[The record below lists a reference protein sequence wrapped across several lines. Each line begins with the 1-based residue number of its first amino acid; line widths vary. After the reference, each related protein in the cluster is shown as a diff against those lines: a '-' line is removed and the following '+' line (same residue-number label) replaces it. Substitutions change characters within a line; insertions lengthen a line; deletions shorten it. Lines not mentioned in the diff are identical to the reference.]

1 MELNSEVVHTPP
13 RPAATIVLLRDADA
27 GLEVF
32 MIKRSG
38 LSDVLGDAYVFPGG
52 KVDSNDASEG
62 VLGRLDTP
70 VEHLHRA
77 LGEPE
82 IDTATAA
89 GLFVAALRETFEEA
103 GLLLS
108 PGITDPR
115 MREATAAAR
124 EGLSFADV
132 LDRFGLELAV
142 SGLAPWSRWITPKMP
157 SVMRKRFD
165 TRFFVASVPQGLEPV
180 HDDHEATHSEW
191 VRPRQAL
198 ERYRDQEIDLA
209 PPQIQSLAH
218 LARHR
223 SVADVIAEARR
234 RLPPV
239 VRPEPFE
246 ENGARVLTYPGDPRH
261 SERERALPGP
271 TRLIHRAGR
280 FEPIEGFEAFFA

>member
-1 MELNSEVVHTPP
+1 MELNSEVVHTPL
-13 RPAATIVLLRDADA
+13 RPAATIVLLRYAA
-27 GLEVF
+27 PGLEVF

-52 KVDSNDASEG
+52 KVDGADASES

-70 VEHLHRA
+70 NEHLHRA

-82 IDTATAA
+82 LDAATAA
-89 GLFVAALRETFEEA
+89 GLFVAAVRETFEEA

-108 PGITDPR
+108 PGMTDAR

-142 SGLAPWSRWITPKMP
+142 SGLSPWSRWITPKMP

-165 TRFFVASVPQGLEPV
+165 TRFFVAAVPHGLEPV

-191 VRPRQAL
+191 VRPREAL
-198 ERYRDQEIDLA
+198 ERYRDQQIDLA

-223 SVADVIAEARR
+223 TVADVIGEARLR
-234 RLPPV
+234 PPPV
-239 VRPEPFE
+239 IRPEPFE

-261 SERERALPGP
+261 SERTRALPGP

-280 FEPIEGFEAFFA
+280 FEPLDGFEAFFA

>member
-70 VEHLHRA
+70 AEHLHRT

-108 PGITDPR
+108 TGMTDPL

-198 ERYRDQEIDLA
+198 ERYRDKEEVRRWMERDPIDL
-209 PPQIQSLAH
+209 L
-218 LARHR
+218 
-223 SVADVIAEARR
+223 VADAKDRGLLSDDDLDAIEAAVTAEVDAAVAFAEASGEE
-234 RLPPV
+234 PV
-239 VRPEPFE
+239 ED
-246 ENGARVLTYPGDPRH
+246 LTRFVT
-261 SERERALPGP
+261 SEVTP
-271 TRLIHRAGR
+271 
-280 FEPIEGFEAFFA
+280 